1 MTAIAACRSCGT
13 ELLENARF
21 CHGCGSPVDDG
32 GTRAEYKQV
41 TVLFA
46 DVVHS
51 MDIAAAVG
59 AERLREIMA
68 ELANRCAAVV
78 QRYGGTVDKFT
89 GDGLMAVFGAPVA
102 LEDHAIRAC
111 RAALGVQDE
120 AKRLAVD
127 IGERDGIDL
136 QLRVGLNSGQVVA
149 GDIGPGPFGYTT
161 VGEQVGMAQRMESVA
176 PPGGVML
183 SASTARL
190 VHDAAR
196 LGEAQSVRIKGA
208 AEPVPAHQLLGMT
221 ERRWAVARDRSRLV
235 GRHREMA
242 AVEDLL
248 ERALC
253 GHGAVVTVAGS
264 AGIGKSRLVHELGSM
279 ASRRGAEVFTTFCE
293 SHTDQVPFHAVARL
307 VRATTGIE
315 GVDGQTARERVR
327 ARLPDADAEDLLLLH
342 DLLGIADPAVP
353 PPAIDPDARRRR
365 LTALLNAASLAR
377 ETPAVYVVEDAHWTD
392 EVSESLL
399 ADFLAVIPQTPSL
412 VIITYR
418 PEYDGALAQVPGAQT
433 ISLAPLGE
441 SETTALVGQ
450 LLGSDPSVG
459 GLGRSIADR
468 AGGNPFFVEE
478 IVRDLAERSVLT
490 GSQGAYLTTTDAAE
504 VTVPATLQTTIAARI
519 DRLDPKAKRAL
530 GAAAV
535 VGSRFDVDLLSELG
549 VEPFV
554 DELVAAELI
563 EQVSDTGE
571 PEYVFHHP
579 LVRAVA
585 YEAQLKSD
593 RAQLHRRLATAIEQR
608 DPSVDENA
616 ALIGEHLEAAG
627 DLPAAFTW
635 HMRAGGWSANRDVVA
650 ARTSWRR
657 ARHAADQLPEDNPA
671 KLAMRIAPR
680 TLLCATAWRVGG
692 SVADTGFDEL
702 RELTSACGDK
712 RSLAMGMVG
721 YVMALTI
728 HSYHRESSRMATE
741 CMELF
746 ESIGDPTLII
756 GLAFPLVLAKYEAG
770 EVAEALQIADR
781 AIDLADGD
789 PTAGNLIFG
798 SPLAILTAIRGIL
811 RGILGQQGAKEDADR
826 SVVLARQNDPV
837 SLVFVIMYKYM
848 SITAGGLLPDD
859 QALHDTAEVL
869 QIAERSGDDFALAA
883 ARFIRGITL
892 YYRDGPERNDGF
904 DFLMKTRDAAMRE
917 RFSMTTLAFIDSQI
931 AREKARNGDLDGAI
945 ELARSVVQHLSET
958 GEMFS
963 RGAVTTVF
971 VELLLT
977 RATPA
982 DLREAEETL
991 GALTAPTGPGSL
1003 ITELPALRL
1012 RALLARAHGDEASYR
1027 DFVDRYHAMARS
1039 IEAEGHMAMAEA
1051 MA

>member
-1 MTAIAACRSCGT
+1 MSAVPAACRSCGT

-59 AERLREIMA
+59 AERLREIMT

-89 GDGLMAVFGAPVA
+89 GDGVMAVFGAPVA

-127 IGERDGIDL
+127 IAERDGIDL

-161 VGEQVGMAQRMESVA
+161 VGEQVGMAQRMESAA

-190 VHDAAR
+190 VNDAAR
-196 LGEAQSVRIKGA
+196 LGEVQLVRIKGA
-208 AEPVPAHQLLGMT
+208 VEPVPARRLLGMT
-221 ERRWAVARDRSRLV
+221 ERRSAVGRDRSTLV
-235 GRHREMA
+235 GRRGEMA
-242 AVEDLL
+242 VIDELL
-248 ERALC
+248 QRAIH
-253 GHGAVVTVAGS
+253 GRGAVVAVAGS

-279 ASRRGAEVFTTFCE
+279 ANRRGVEVFTTFCE
-293 SHTDQVPFHAVARL
+293 SHTTQVPFYAVARL
-307 VRATTGIE
+307 LRAATDIE
-315 GVDGQTARERVR
+315 GVDVQTARERVR
-327 ARLPDADAEDLLLLH
+327 AQVPDADAEDLLLLH
-342 DLLGIADPAVP
+342 DLLGIADPGVP
-353 PPAIDPDARRRR
+353 LPAIDPDARRRR
-365 LTALLNAASLAR
+365 LTALLNAASLTR
-377 ETPAVYVVEDAHWTD
+377 QTPAVYVVEDAHWVD

-399 ADFLAVIPQTPSL
+399 ADFLEVIPQTPSL
-412 VIITYR
+412 VLITYR
-418 PEYDGALAQVPGAQT
+418 PEYQGVLNRVPSAHT
-433 ISLAPLGE
+433 ISLAPLDE
-441 SETTALVGQ
+441 SETAALVGQ

-459 GLGRSIADR
+459 GLSHSIVDR
-468 AGGNPFFVEE
+468 AGGNPFFAEE
-478 IVRDLAERSVLT
+478 IVHDLTERGVLT
-490 GSQGAYLTTTDAAE
+490 GRPGAYQTTTDAAD

-519 DRLDPKAKRAL
+519 DRLDPKAKRTL
-530 GAAAV
+530 SAAAV
-535 VGSRFDVDLLSELG
+535 IGSRFAVHLLAELG
-549 VEPFV
+549 IEPFV
-554 DELVAAELI
+554 DELIAAELI
-563 EQVSDTGE
+563 ERVKDTRE

-585 YEAQLKSD
+585 YEAQLKAD

-608 DPSVDENA
+608 DSSADENA

-657 ARHAADQLPEDNPA
+657 ARQVADQLPEDNPA

-702 RELTSACGDK
+702 RELTTACGDK

-746 ESIGDPTLII
+746 ESIGDPALII

-770 EVAEALQIADR
+770 EVAQALQMADR

-798 SPLAILTAIRGIL
+798 SPLAILTAIRSIL
-811 RGILGQQGAKEDADR
+811 RGSLGQEGAREDADR
-826 SVVLARQNDPV
+826 AVVMARENDPV

-859 QALHDTAEVL
+859 QALRDTAEVL
-869 QIAERSGDDFALAA
+869 PIAERSGDDFALAA
-883 ARFIRGITL
+883 AWFIRGIAL
-892 YYRDGPERNDGF
+892 YYRDGPERSDGF
-904 DFLMKTRDAAMRE
+904 DLLMKTRDAAMRE
-917 RFSMTTLAFIDSQI
+917 RFSMTTLSFIDSQI
-931 AREKARNGDLDGAI
+931 AREKARNGDLDGGI
-945 ELARSVVQHLSET
+945 ELARSIVQHLSQT

-977 RATPA
+977 RATA
-982 DLREAEETL
+982 TDLREAEETL
-991 GALTAPTGPGSL
+991 DALTAPTNPGSL
-1003 ITELPALRL
+1003 VVELPALRL
-1012 RALLARAHGDEASYR
+1012 RALLARAHGDEARYR
-1027 DFVDRYHAMARS
+1027 DFADRYHAMARS
-1039 IEAEGHMAMAEA
+1039 LEADGHIAMAEA
-1051 MA
+1051 M